1 MRGAD
6 VAPPHSRFPAPTR
19 SATRGLPTT
28 RYGYE
33 GSLYATV
40 AVPLGRQAGV
50 LSGPA
55 VTPKAQDK
63 TIAQD
68 LSSRKTSPFTL
79 QQISGKFDPANSI
92 HHYRLL
98 GIPTRQCQTESHDLA
113 QM

>member
-63 TIAQD
+63 TIKLAGGKPMMCGHLLD
-68 LSSRKTSPFTL
+68 L
-79 QQISGKFDPANSI
+79 IDDP
-92 HHYRLL
+92 
-98 GIPTRQCQTESHDLA
+98 G
-113 QM
+113 

>member
-6 VAPPHSRFPAPTR
+6 VAPPHSRFPAPLR
-19 SATRGLPTT
+19 STTRGLPTT

-33 GSLYATV
+33 GSLCATV

-63 TIAQD
+63 TIASRGVIQAPLCPQID
-68 LSSRKTSPFTL
+68 HASLTDRFLHSLTDTFSSLHTIHCSCSLS
-79 QQISGKFDPANSI
+79 
-92 HHYRLL
+92 YVL
-98 GIPTRQCQTESHDLA
+98 GTY
-113 QM
+113 

>member
-63 TIAQD
+63 TIVSLCGSRLCQSLVWVGPHLLLDVLLHQPWRARES
-68 LSSRKTSPFTL
+68 LS
-79 QQISGKFDPANSI
+79 QQLGII
-92 HHYRLL
+92 HHR
-98 GIPTRQCQTESHDLA
+98 C
-113 QM
+113 